1 MVLHN
6 SAQFSANRE
15 IQLLCILGAHKYF
28 ILGAHNIVCFQ
39 PQCGPITAVLHYVC
53 CALLCRA
60 TYVHAWV
67 CIVHVQVYNTGADRE
82 LMCLTNAF
90 QSAYR

>member
-1 MVLHN
+1 MLLHN
-6 SAQFSANRE
+6 SAQFSANGE

-28 ILGAHNIVCFQ
+28 ILGAHNIVCFALLQ
-39 PQCGPITAVLHYVC
+39 LYVC
-53 CALLCRA
+53 CALLCRT
-60 TYVHAWV
+60 TYVHVWV

-90 QSAYR
+90 QSTYR